1 MEIAVNDE
9 DAQKFLKKKIEKVK
23 KIKGSDSKYV
33 KVLSAVVFQ
42 DIMDHFKKEEGS
54 EGPWKAWS
62 DVYAK
67 HMAQIGKGGN
77 QILQDT
83 GRLRGSFQP
92 TDTKSSAQGILWFN
106 PAKTSKGFPYAAAH
120 QEGGSKLPQ
129 RDFMWLS
136 DLAKENIA
144 EQTLKF
150 LEDED

>member
-1 MEIAVNDE
+1 MEFAINDE
-9 DAQKFLKKKIEKVK
+9 DAQKFLKKKIEKVA
-23 KIKGSDSKYV
+23 KIKGTDPKYV

-42 DIMDHFKKEEGS
+42 DIMDHFKNEAGS

-62 DVYAK
+62 KVYAD
-67 HMAQIGKGGN
+67 HMAKIGKGGN
-77 QILQDT
+77 KILQDT
-83 GRLRGSFQP
+83 GRMRGAFQP
-92 TDTKSSAQGILWFN
+92 TDSKTSSQGILWFN
-106 PAKTSKGFPYAAAH
+106 PAKTKTGFPYAAAH

-144 EQTLKF
+144 EQTLRF